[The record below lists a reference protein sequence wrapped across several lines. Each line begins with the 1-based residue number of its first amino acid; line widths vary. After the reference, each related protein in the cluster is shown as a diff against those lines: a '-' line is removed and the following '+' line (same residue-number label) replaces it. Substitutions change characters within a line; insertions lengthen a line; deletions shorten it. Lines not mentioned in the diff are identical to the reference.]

1 MPEYPLEEMASLPSF
16 HHPASSPDG
25 DAVAVYYDGS
35 GRNELYLLDP
45 ETGEK
50 TQVSD
55 GTVPRDARYPFR
67 WAPSGDELYFHRDD
81 DGDEQNDILVIDREG
96 GVETV
101 VENDSQCIVT
111 DVHGDRVLFT
121 SDVGE
126 QMNLHEYDRTTGE
139 TVQRTRYRQPV
150 WGGLFGPD
158 GERLAYVTNESENLD
173 NRDVYVAPRTTDGE
187 GETVVDDD
195 ARTLEIGDH
204 GAEAGVADWHP
215 DGDHLLVSDNS
226 TDKPRCGVYD
236 LTTDEVEWYT
246 APEHV
251 ESPTAFLPDGSG
263 FLATRTRECAEV
275 PVVYDLDGGEGREL
289 DLPEGVASFPGYGDA
304 ALLSESEVLLTQE
317 TPTQRSSLL
326 VHDLDSGATRT
337 LLEPEYGDL
346 DPEGFV
352 DCEYHTFESHD
363 GTEIEALLYD
373 SGERPSPAVVMVHG
387 GPPAQDKRGF
397 GRTIQFLATRG
408 YSVLQVNY
416 RGSTGRGR
424 EFKNAINGDWGGAE
438 QGDVAAGTRWLADR
452 DWIDEDRIA
461 VAGGSYGGYSTY
473 CQMVQYPDLYAAGV
487 AIVGITDLE
496 ALYEESM
503 PHFKTTLQ
511 RYLGTPEEN
520 PDLYRERSPINHVE
534 ELAAPLSIVHGV
546 NDPRCPISQARLF
559 RDALKEEGY
568 EEGESGDFEYNE
580 LSEEGHGSSDI
591 DQRVRS
597 YRILADFL
605 ERRVPVRTAEAAD

>member
-1 MPEYPLEEMASLPSF
+1 MPEYPLEDLASLPSF
-16 HHPASSPDG
+16 YHPAASPDG
-25 DAVAVYYDGS
+25 DCVAVYYDGS

-45 ETGEK
+45 ETGAK

-55 GTVPRDARYPFR
+55 GDVPRDARYPFR
-67 WAPSGDELYFHRDD
+67 WAPAGDELYFHRDQ
-81 DGDEQNDILVIDREG
+81 DGDEQNDILTIDRADG
-96 GVETV
+96 TVETLV
-101 VENDSQCIVT
+101 DNDSQCLLS
-111 DVHGDRVLFT
+111 DVQADRLLYT
-121 SDVGE
+121 SDAGQ
-126 QMNLHEYDRTTGE
+126 QMNLYLHDRGTDE
-139 TVQRTRYRQPV
+139 TVHLTQYRQPV
-150 WGGLFGPD
+150 RGGLFGPD
-158 GERLAYVTNESENLD
+158 GDRVAYATNESENLD
-173 NRDVYVAPRTTDGE
+173 NQDVYVAPLSDGA
-187 GETVVDDD
+187 VDDD
-195 ARTLEIGDH
+195 ARNLEIGDH
-204 GAEAGVADWHP
+204 GAEASVADWHD
-215 DGDHLLVSDNS
+215 DGDRLLVSDNS

-236 LTTDEVEWYT
+236 LATDEVAWYT
-246 APEHV
+246 DAEHV
-251 ESPTAFLPDGSG
+251 ESPTAFLADGSG
-263 FLATRTRECAEV
+263 FLATRRRECAVV
-275 PVVYDLDGGEGREL
+275 PVVYDLASGESREL

-304 ALLSESEVLLTQE
+304 ALLSDTEVLLTQE
-317 TPTQRSSLL
+317 TPTQRSALL
-326 VHDLDSGATRT
+326 VQDLETGETRT
-337 LLEPEYGDL
+337 LLEPEYDDL
-346 DPEGFV
+346 DPDGFV
-352 DCEYHTFESHD
+352 DCEYHTYESHD

-387 GPPAQDKRGF
+387 GPPAQDVQRF
-397 GRTIQFLATRG
+397 GRTVQFLATRG

-438 QGDVAAGTRWLADR
+438 QGDVAEGTRWLAER

-461 VAGGSYGGYSTY
+461 VVGGSYGGYSTY

-503 PHFKTTLQ
+503 PHFKTTLE

-534 ELAAPLSIVHGV
+534 NLAAPLSIVHGV
-546 NDPRCPISQARLF
+546 NDPRCPVSQARLF
-559 RDALKEEGY
+559 RDALEDAGY
-568 EEGESGDFEYNE
+568 EAGETEDFEYNE

-591 DQRVRS
+591 GQRIRS